1 MSDYESGKVYAI
13 PIVDYY
19 VVGPPVWEPKY
30 PNGRNWLAILT
41 ENPEVPR
48 GVAREW
54 IERGKGRFKYNVTRV
69 IEGDLIEF
77 GADYMYSS
85 GRRIP
90 SRWCGEVVGFT
101 DTEMRVRYFE
111 DMKDLFEMVRERES
125 RLQEATL

>member
-1 MSDYESGKVYAI
+1 MSYESGKIYAI
-13 PIVDYY
+13 PIADFY
-19 VVGPPVWEPKY
+19 VTAPPVWEPKY

-41 ENPEVPR
+41 ENPEVA
-48 GVAREW
+48 GGIGREW

-90 SRWCGEVVGFT
+90 SRWCGEVVEFT
-101 DTEMRVRYFE
+101 ETEMRVRYYADVKE
-111 DMKDLFEMVRERES
+111 LFEMVHERES
-125 RLQEATL
+125 RLQETAP